1 MISNPST
8 FNPQPF
14 PAGDTQKNHVTISC
28 RRPPARRL
36 LPKTLKNRRFDPL
49 NRVQNKIKKKLT
61 GDTVFAIVM
70 PHTVNADNKQ

>member
-1 MISNPST
+1 MLQ
-8 FNPQPF
+8 FH
-14 PAGDTQKNHVTISC
+14 AAA
-28 RRPPARRL
+28 RPPAGYWQK
-36 LPKTLKNRRFDPL
+36 PLKNRQIDPL